1 MGILKRIMGTVLAVV
16 TVASVACVGAGAY
29 EESYVKDY
37 KTKGYFDQVKEVRL
51 NKNTRALNIKVNSL
65 AGTGYYWF
73 QDKSWCDMWVVSDYP
88 LIGTLASMKP
98 TVYYSS
104 TFYDSSK
111 NKVICYKK
119 TATGFGS
126 QNAPTYHQDVPGKI
140 AKGSSY
146 MQYKGY
152 VQVNAQGKVISTA
165 TNKSADLQSVRYS
178 YYGG

>member
-1 MGILKRIMGTVLAVV
+1 MGIVRRIMGTVLAVA

-37 KTKGYFDQVKEVRL
+37 RTKGYFDQIKEVRL
-51 NKNTRALNIKVNSL
+51 NRNTRALNIKVNSL

-73 QDKSWCDMWVVSDYP
+73 HDRSWCDMWAVADYTQ
-88 LIGTLASMKP
+88 IGTLRSLKP

-104 TFYDSSK
+104 TFYDASK

-119 TATGFGS
+119 TDTGFGTKD
-126 QNAPTYHQDVPGKI
+126 APTYHQDVPGKI
-140 AKGSSY
+140 KKGSSY

-152 VQVNAQGKVISTA
+152 VQVNGYGNVIDRA
-165 TNKSADLQSVRYS
+165 TNTSLDLQSVRYS
-178 YYGG
+178 YYE